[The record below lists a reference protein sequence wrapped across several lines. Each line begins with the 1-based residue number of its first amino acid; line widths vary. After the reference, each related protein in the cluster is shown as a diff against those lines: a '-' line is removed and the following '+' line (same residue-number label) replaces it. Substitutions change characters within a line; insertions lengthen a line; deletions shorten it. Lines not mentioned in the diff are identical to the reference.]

1 MKVRKQK
8 LEFRSKKK
16 RRVKGL
22 ETIQNRTKRFGV
34 SIIKFTND
42 LPKSTSSFVIAKQII
57 KSATSIGAN
66 FRAALRA
73 RSKSEFIAKLGIV
86 LEEADETVYWL
97 EIIVESGL
105 VLPIK
110 VQHLLK
116 EANEITS
123 IVVTSLKTAKSNS
136 SRLSL

>member
-1 MKVRKQK
+1 
-8 LEFRSKKK
+8 
-16 RRVKGL
+16 VKGL